1 MVKLLTGQPVNVK
14 VSSCMGIELLNFEQ
28 PPAANACT
36 VTSILTNLSSVSI
49 TQQLGIILKLIDR
62 LCATR

>member
-49 TQQLGIILKLIDR
+49 TR
-62 LCATR
+62 N